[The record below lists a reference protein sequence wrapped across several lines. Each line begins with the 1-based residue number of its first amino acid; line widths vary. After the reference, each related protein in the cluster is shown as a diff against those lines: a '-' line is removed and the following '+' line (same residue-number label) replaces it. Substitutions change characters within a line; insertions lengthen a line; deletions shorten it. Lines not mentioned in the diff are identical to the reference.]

1 MTRSRIV
8 ALVAALVVLAA
19 IVVAAVVIL
28 RDPGSADDDSSGDAP
43 SAPATDPGPEEGAS
57 TSDEPTAASTDPGH
71 SPDDGHHHIDDV
83 DPDIDPADYEEFCQ
97 TFLVLADAYSQRT
110 ADRTPETIAAVED
123 AAEALL
129 AVGDETDL
137 TDEVRAGFE
146 AFVADLLEQPV
157 DATEEELGAFSTFLN
172 SACPA

>member
-1 MTRSRIV
+1 MTRTRIV
-8 ALVAALVVLAA
+8 ALAAALAVLAA
-19 IVVAAVVIL
+19 IVVAVVIL
-28 RDPGSADDDSSGDAP
+28 RDPGSADDDTAGDGP
-43 SAPATDPGPEEGAS
+43 SATATDQGPEEAAS

-110 ADRTPETIAAVED
+110 ADRTPETVAAVED

-157 DATEEELGAFSTFLN
+157 DATEEEQGAFSTFLN